1 MKYLE
6 VLTALVNPVPITG
19 RFLAHN
25 RKNRIERAFLAADL
39 HTGAKGLVEPTVSQS
54 ALLTDVN
61 RTYAWWAVKRQAER
75 TQIEAGLV
83 PLIPASSVAH
93 AANGNNG
100 LPALAIEI
108 PDFELIEFVCS
119 VGVDR
124 VLDAAVVA
132 EAAE

>member
-54 ALLTDVN
+54 ALLTGEPHLCLVG
-61 RTYAWWAVKRQAER
+61 RQAPGR
-75 TQIEAGLV
+75 ADADRSGPGPADPCLLSRACSKWQQRSAGT
-83 PLIPASSVAH
+83 
-93 AANGNNG
+93 GNRN
-100 LPALAIEI
+100 P
-108 PDFELIEFVCS
+108 
-119 VGVDR
+119 
-124 VLDAAVVA
+124 
-132 EAAE
+132 